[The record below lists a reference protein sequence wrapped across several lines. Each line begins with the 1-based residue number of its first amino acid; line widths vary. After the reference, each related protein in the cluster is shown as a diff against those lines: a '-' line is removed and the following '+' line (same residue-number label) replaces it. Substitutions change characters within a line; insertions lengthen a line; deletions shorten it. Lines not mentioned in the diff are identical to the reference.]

1 MKQRE
6 KGFSL
11 LEVLIGLAIMAI
23 IVVPITM
30 TTTMIVRSSRQAA
43 AQNAVLPQ
51 VQNAGY
57 WISRDVQIA
66 SGITLDDDPN
76 GNGFPLALDI
86 PTDDDPNH
94 DYGIE
99 YLFDGNKLKRE
110 VYDSSQILVSET
122 FIADRIDTDNTIFS
136 LVDIDAGH
144 YSLTVT
150 AAGDVAGATRS
161 YEIKQRISLSYCY

>member
-11 LEVLIGLAIMAI
+11 LEVLIGLAIVAI

-66 SGITLDDDPN
+66 SGIDLGDPN
-76 GNGFPLALDI
+76 GNGFPLSLDI
-86 PTDDDPNH
+86 PTDDNPAH

-99 YLFDGNKLKRE
+99 YSFEGNKLMRR
-110 VYDSSQILVSET
+110 VYDSSETVT
-122 FIADRIDTDNTIFS
+122 FIADWIDIDNTVFS
-136 LVDIDAGH
+136 LVDDATPGH
-144 YSLTVT
+144 YRLTVR
-150 AAGDVAGATRS
+150 AAKGEAVVTRS
-161 YEIKQRISLSYCY
+161 YEIKQRISLSYYY